1 MNIRNVGLN
10 ERLWFKNKII
20 HCGSDA
26 FDLTRL
32 QKILVQVSD
41 LSFVD
46 DTVRLNLD
54 FGDTALIVPSYHKSY
69 DILFEK
75 LSKSL
80 PLDEDTYVRAMNC
93 DRCCDFTIFQKQST
107 VR

>member
-1 MNIRNVGLN
+1 MKVRNVGLS

-20 HCGSDA
+20 HCGDEE
-26 FDLTRL
+26 FDLAALKR
-32 QKILVQVSD
+32 ILVQVSD

-54 FGDTALIVPSYHKSY
+54 FGDVSLIVPSMHKSY
-69 DILFEK
+69 DMLFEK

-80 PLDEDTYVRAMNC
+80 KLDVEAYLRAMNC
-93 DRCCDFTIFQKQST
+93 DRSCDFVIYQP
-107 VR
+107 